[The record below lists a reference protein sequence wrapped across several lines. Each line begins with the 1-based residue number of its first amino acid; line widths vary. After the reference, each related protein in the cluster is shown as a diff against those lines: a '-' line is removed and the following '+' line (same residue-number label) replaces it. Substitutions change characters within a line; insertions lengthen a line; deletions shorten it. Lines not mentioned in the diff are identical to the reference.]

1 MASVSTRKAATAD
14 RRAAIL
20 EAAGAIFFEQ
30 GYAATSI
37 DAIIERLGGSKRNIY
52 NEFGSKEGLFTA
64 LVEANANSVLAGLAM
79 AEINHRDLRET
90 LLDFGRRL
98 MRIYL
103 SPALLGVYR
112 TIISEGL
119 RFPKLAQG
127 FYDKGPAR
135 ASSHLRDVLENAKRR
150 GEVDIQDCAAA
161 ADHFAGML
169 RDNLYLRV
177 VLGISPPPTAKEIE
191 ASVTS
196 AVDIFLNGVTVRRRP
211 AALKGRTAAN
221 PTISE

>member
-1 MASVSTRKAATAD
+1 MVTVSTRRAAAAD

-20 EAAGAIFFEQ
+20 EAAGAVFFEQ

-64 LVEANANSVLAGLAM
+64 LVEENANAVLAGLSLA
-79 AEINHRDLRET
+79 AIEHRDLRET
-90 LLDFGRRL
+90 LLEFGRRL

-112 TIISEGL
+112 TIVSEGL
-119 RFPKLAQG
+119 RFPKLAQA
-127 FYDKGPAR
+127 FYEKGPAR
-135 ASSHLRDVLENAKRR
+135 ASHHLCEILERAQRE
-150 GEVDIQDCAAA
+150 GQVDIEDCAAA

-177 VLGISPPPTAKEIE
+177 VLGISPPPTAREIE
-191 ASVTS
+191 AAVTS
-196 AVDIFLNGVTVRRRP
+196 AVDIFLNGVTVRSR
-211 AALKGRTAAN
+211 GRA
-221 PTISE
+221 

>member
-1 MASVSTRKAATAD
+1 MATVSPRKAAGAD
-14 RRAAIL
+14 RRTAIL
-20 EAAGAIFFEQ
+20 EAAGAVFFDQ

-64 LVEANANSVLAGLAM
+64 LVEANANSILAGLAI
-79 AEINHRDLRET
+79 AVTDHHDVRET

-103 SPALLGVYR
+103 SPGLLGVYR

-119 RFPKLAQG
+119 RFPKLAQD

-135 ASSHLRDVLENAKRR
+135 ASAHLREVLEKAKRR
-150 GEVDIQDCAAA
+150 GELDIEDCAAA

-191 ASVTS
+191 SSVTS
-196 AVDIFLNGVTVRRRP
+196 AVDIFLNGVTVRRPCR
-211 AALKGRTAAN
+211 GD
-221 PTISE
+221 

>member
-1 MASVSTRKAATAD
+1 MVTVSTRRAAAAD

-20 EAAGAIFFEQ
+20 EAAGAVFFEQ

-37 DAIIERLGGSKRNIY
+37 DSIIERLGGSKRNIY

-64 LVEANANSVLAGLAM
+64 LVEENANAILAGLSLA
-79 AEINHRDLRET
+79 AVEHRDLRET

-112 TIISEGL
+112 TIVSEGL
-119 RFPKLAQG
+119 RFPKLAQA

-135 ASSHLRDVLENAKRR
+135 ASFHLCEMLEKAKRE
-150 GEVDIQDCAAA
+150 GEVEIEDCAAA

-177 VLGISPPPTAKEIE
+177 VLGISPPPTAREIE
-191 ASVTS
+191 AAVTS
-196 AVDIFLNGVTVRRRP
+196 AVDIFLNGVTVRSRGH
-211 AALKGRTAAN
+211 A
-221 PTISE
+221 